1 MPKFDDSDFNK
12 SNNKRFIPKKYRA
25 WDHPNNETEVK
36 LDSNQGQT
44 EVKLDSNQGQT
55 GVKLDS
61 NQGQTE
67 VKLDSNQGQT
77 EVKLDS
83 NQGQTEVKLDSN
95 QGQTGVKLDSNQ
107 GQTGVK
113 YKDKL
118 YMLSTLSPLS
128 KLVIEYIYA
137 KIYSSSKETNELKI
151 SDVAKNCHTT
161 INGAK
166 VTIKRLINNNYVS
179 RVEYKGGKFGWSRYK
194 LNNEVLRQMNLSSK
208 NSLLT
213 KTSNK
218 NNQAPIY
225 NSNINTINKYN
236 KKEEDQ
242 SNLINPIKQPQSIQT
257 QKIEPVVTD
266 YSSEWDDLDLSPLE
280 SNGMKKS
287 HIQQLKNIEGLTPDM
302 VQESINHY
310 SWALDNDPERMKR
323 YAPKQN
329 QLKGLMGCLK
339 KGNPWTEGEYID
351 PIEEAMQKSIEAKK
365 KRIERLKAQKEE
377 MFNLEYEE
385 WEMSLSVEEKTALKK
400 KLNIVTMRGGG
411 YKAQM
416 RTHFRDNIYK
426 G

>member
-1 MPKFDDSDFNK
+1 MANFEDILKNRKK
-12 SNNKRFIPKKYRA
+12 SKKYTPKKQRS
-25 WDHPNNETEVK
+25 WDYIKDGNECIIGTNTPSSGNDTGNKVGTNTPSSGNKVGTNTPSSENDTGKK
-36 LDSNQGQT
+36 LRKIIFHLSN
-44 EVKLDSNQGQT
+44 
-55 GVKLDS
+55 
-61 NQGQTE
+61 
-67 VKLDSNQGQT
+67 
-77 EVKLDS
+77 
-83 NQGQTEVKLDSN
+83 
-95 QGQTGVKLDSNQ
+95 
-107 GQTGVK
+107 
-113 YKDKL
+113 
-118 YMLSTLSPLS
+118 
-128 KLVIEYIYA
+128 
-137 KIYSSSKETNELKI
+137 
-151 SDVAKNCHTT
+151 
-161 INGAK
+161 INGIQKDILAYIFETK
-166 VTIKRLINNNYVS
+166 SKDNKGFIVQLNTSQASQYLNLNIESFRVSLRRLEKKEILIRLKGSSGRYGFTVFKIPNYVI
-179 RVEYKGGKFGWSRYK
+179 
-194 LNNEVLRQMNLSSK
+194 K
-208 NSLLT
+208 NFS
-213 KTSNK
+213 
-218 NNQAPIY
+218 APIY
-225 NSNINTINKYN
+225 NSNITTINKNN
-236 KKEEDQ
+236 KKEENQ
-242 SNLINPIKQPQSIQT
+242 NNLINPIKQPQSIQT
-257 QKIEPVVTD
+257 QKTEPVVTD
-266 YSSEWDDLDLSPLE
+266 YSSEWDNLDLSPLE

-287 HIQQLKNIEGLTPDM
+287 HIQQLKNIEGLTPDL